1 MRISWHCNDC
11 EYLHLDDIVISRVGS
26 FVNVRCIVCK
36 ETKTLTNPKSY
47 KLLEEIDDLENKSA
61 IMTKEEAVAFA
72 KKYLEDR
79 KRKGNSVSNPDE
91 PYWTWKIATEYVLLD
106 IIPHLYGEALD

>member
-47 KLLEEIDDLENKSA
+47 NFHEESKDLRGPTCELVCAYCGLIYEWIDHKHTRGFWEHEIDDSVVPCEFIGHKIL
-61 IMTKEEAVAFA
+61 KE
-72 KKYLEDR
+72 D
-79 KRKGNSVSNPDE
+79 
-91 PYWTWKIATEYVLLD
+91 
-106 IIPHLYGEALD
+106 